1 MVEEVVRGLQVEALF
16 DFRVGTERQVQ
27 ETQRDQQ
34 EVDNGSRFHLERA
47 QSAGV
52 AAHQLERMSLRGKV
66 SFVHCA
72 WFYRSLSVCM
82 HVCRFS
88 DLTDCS
94 SEPAKTSAGMTS
106 SH

>member
-1 MVEEVVRGLQVEALF
+1 MVEEVVRGLKVEALF

-52 AAHQLERMSLRGKV
+52 AAH
-66 SFVHCA
+66 
-72 WFYRSLSVCM
+72 
-82 HVCRFS
+82 
-88 DLTDCS
+88 
-94 SEPAKTSAGMTS
+94 
-106 SH
+106 